1 MCIFLKTCYIVFKN
15 IMEELKNLL
24 DCALTFVVYN
34 TMKHKPLR
42 CITKW
47 HLIICVGT
55 CRKRCFLIMD
65 KHHQCSW
72 KPPLSHHG
80 SKSKFHEALIC
91 MESIA
96 TPLHCH
102 VFQGDVDHS
111 TSLWNLASS
120 SKLFNLS
127 TLRKCSHTIMKL
139 EMTLNETSHRL
150 HLKAIKKELQSFCFQ
165 PTKKVSYNV
174 SFWLQFTQLLINY
187 VYLCE
192 MNIQ

>member
-24 DCALTFVVYN
+24 DCALIFVVYN

-55 CRKRCFLIMD
+55 CRKWCFLIMD

-96 TPLHCH
+96 TLYI
-102 VFQGDVDHS
+102 
-111 TSLWNLASS
+111 A
-120 SKLFNLS
+120 
-127 TLRKCSHTIMKL
+127 M
-139 EMTLNETSHRL
+139 
-150 HLKAIKKELQSFCFQ
+150 CF
-165 PTKKVSYNV
+165 KVM
-174 SFWLQFTQLLINY
+174 LIIQH
-187 VYLCE
+187 LCE
-192 MNIQ
+192 IWHLHINIRLNCSISPPLGSVPIQSWSWRWPWMKHLTNYIWKL